1 MLEKKL
7 HDPQS
12 FKALTPEEAQ
22 EFLESFLQITEKRW
36 LEMAPALQREGIATE
51 YKIENLEPVFLW
63 VFERLK
69 TVPREEDPEV
79 PDWIR
84 KTDDYKRDLFDFD
97 DESEK
102 LIFGLS
108 YFFGEAFVRSFS
120 GLRWSSGNREYLQ
133 CNQPVI
139 TKFQHDTE
147 LTPHNNIH
155 AIFRRSIK
163 KGEIQKHVSNMIR
176 AWVSNVIR

>member
-12 FKALTPEEAQ
+12 FEALTPEEAQ

-36 LEMAPALQREGIATE
+36 LEMVPALQRDGIATE

-63 VFERLK
+63 VFGRLK

-79 PDWIR
+79 PEWIR
-84 KTDDYKRDLFDFD
+84 KTESYKEGLFDFD

-108 YFFGEAFVRSFS
+108 HFLGETLVRSFLR
-120 GLRWSSGNREYLQ
+120 LRWTKGNSEYSHCNKPVVSGFNHQL
-133 CNQPVI
+133 
-139 TKFQHDTE
+139 E
-147 LTPHNNIH
+147 LPPYDIVTNG
-155 AIFRRSIK
+155 FRRSIK
-163 KGEIQKHVSNMIR
+163 QGEIQKHTSTMIKK
-176 AWVSNVIR
+176 WLSFCD